1 MKKHFFKGF
10 CIRDGQIKLTK
21 KKIIIMTTKVTKKNK
36 KVY

>member
-21 KKIIIMTTKVTKKNK
+21 KKNNNDNKSNQKK
-36 KVY
+36 